1 MDAQLRKAIEAGD
14 HESMERL
21 LAERPELTD
30 ETEGGVSAVLF
41 ALYRGR
47 EEIAR
52 RLLAARGR
60 TADVYEAAALGDVEA
75 LAAGLAVEHGVR
87 DSHAADGFTPLTL
100 AAFFGRL
107 ESVVLLL
114 EKGADPNLAAADP
127 SGVRPLH
134 SAAAHRDR
142 DAAWAVAAALLDA
155 GAVPDVAQQGGW
167 TPLHSAALHDDLDL
181 VDLLLR
187 HGADPNPVSDDD
199 KTPADLAR
207 EKGHAR
213 VVERLSASD

>member
-1 MDAQLRKAIEAGD
+1 MEAQLRQAIEAGD
-14 HESMERL
+14 HESLERL
-21 LAERPELTD
+21 LAERPELAG

-60 TADVYEAAALGDVEA
+60 SAEVFEAAALGDVEA
-75 LAAGLAVEHGVR
+75 LTAALGEDREAR
-87 DSHAADGFTPLTL
+87 DRHAADGFTPLTL

-107 ESVVLLL
+107 EAVVLLL
-114 EKGADPNLAAADP
+114 EKGADPNLAAADR

-142 DAAWAVAAALLDA
+142 DASWAVAAALLDA
-155 GAVPDVAQQGGW
+155 GAVPDVAQRGGW
-167 TPLHSAALHDDLDL
+167 TPLHSAALHGHLEL

-213 VVERLSASD
+213 VVERLSDPD

>member
-1 MDAQLRKAIEAGD
+1 MDAQLRRSIEDGD
-14 HESMERL
+14 LAAVERL
-21 LAERPELTD
+21 LAERPEVAG

-60 TADVYEAAALGDVEA
+60 AADVFEAAALGDVEA
-75 LAAGLAVEHGVR
+75 LAAALGQDRDVR
-87 DSHAADGFTPLTL
+87 DRHAADGFSPLAL

-107 ESVVLLL
+107 EAVALLL
-114 EKGADPNLAAADP
+114 EQGADPDLAAGNP

-134 SAAAHRDR
+134 SAVANRDR
-142 DAAWAVAAALLDA
+142 DAALTVAAALLDA
-155 GAVPDVAQQGGW
+155 GAGPNVAQQGGW
-167 TPLHSAALHDDLDL
+167 TPLHSAALHGDLDL
-181 VDLLLR
+181 VELLLR
-187 HGADPNPVSDDD
+187 HGADPAPESDDG

-207 EKGHAR
+207 EKGHGR
-213 VVERLSASD
+213 VVERLPA